1 MTFPQDLTERLLEF
15 VLDNHAHVAVCATGA
30 KDEARCAT
38 RELLRTGIEFI
49 LLDTIEKT
57 RMKQPTTLPV
67 EQAVD
72 EATESIWSNVLGT
85 FDDNVWLDKEERIV
99 FFARWETDLKK
110 AVKNLL
116 TRLVE
121 DT

>member
-1 MTFPQDLTERLLEF
+1 MTFPQELTEGLLEF
-15 VLDNHAHVAVCATGA
+15 VLDNHAHVTVCATA
-30 KDEARCAT
+30 VEDDARCAT

-57 RMKQPTTLPV
+57 RMKQPTTLPI

-72 EATESIWSNVLGT
+72 EATEAIWSNVLGT
-85 FDDNVWLDKEERIV
+85 FDENIWLDNNERIV
-99 FFARWETDLKK
+99 FFARWETDLKT
-110 AVKNLL
+110 AVKDLL
-116 TRLVE
+116 TRLIE